1 MEQTELIIQSSN
13 FQPFVKFNAAIGGIT
28 PATNKLE
35 YKHLISLMQD
45 LTDQYH
51 PDDPRVM
58 ALFDILAAY
67 ISDFENKNLEF
78 PVGKPE
84 DVLRHLMQE
93 HNVSQTD
100 LEREGIASQSQLSNI
115 LAGRRE
121 ISKSLAKRLAARFN
135 VALEMLL

>member
-1 MEQTELIIQSSN
+1 MQTELIMQTSS
-13 FQPFVKFNAAIGGIT
+13 FQPFIQFNAAIGGIT
-28 PATNKLE
+28 SATNETE
-35 YKHLISLMQD
+35 YKHLIRLMQD

-58 ALFDILAAY
+58 ALFDILSAY

-84 DVLRHLMQE
+84 DVLRYLMQE

-100 LEREGIASQSQLSNI
+100 LERDGIASQNQLSNV

-121 ISKSLAKRLAARFN
+121 ISKGLAKCLVERFK
-135 VALEMLL
+135 VSLEMLL

>member
-1 MEQTELIIQSSN
+1 MEQTELIMQTSS
-13 FQPFVKFNAAIGGIT
+13 FQPFIRFNAAIGGIT
-28 PATNKLE
+28 PATNEIE
-35 YKHLISLMQD
+35 YQHLINLMQD

-58 ALFDILAAY
+58 ALFDILSAY
-67 ISDFENKNLEF
+67 IGKWEDENLSFE
-78 PVGKPE
+78 PGTPT

-93 HNVSQTD
+93 HGVSQTD

-121 ISKSLAKRLAARFN
+121 ISKGLAKRLAVRFK
-135 VALEMLL
+135 VPLEMLL

>member
-1 MEQTELIIQSSN
+1 MEQTELIMQTSS
-13 FQPFVKFNAAIGGIT
+13 FQPFIQFNAAIGGIT
-28 PATNKLE
+28 PATNELE

-58 ALFDILAAY
+58 ALFDILATY

-93 HNVSQTD
+93 HGVSQTD
-100 LEREGIASQSQLSNI
+100 LEREGIASQSQLSNV

-121 ISKSLAKRLAARFN
+121 ISKGLAKRLAARFN